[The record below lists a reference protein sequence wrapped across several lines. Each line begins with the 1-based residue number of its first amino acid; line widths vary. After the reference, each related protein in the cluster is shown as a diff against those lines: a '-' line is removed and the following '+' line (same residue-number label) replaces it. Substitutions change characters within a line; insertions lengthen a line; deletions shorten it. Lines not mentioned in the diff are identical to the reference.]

1 MLITVLGAS
10 GFIGSAVTA
19 ELALHGARL
28 RTVSRRPALEVPG
41 AEHRIADVTEP
52 GRLAEAVAGSDAV
65 IHLVAELSGT
75 GTANWRAAGDGP
87 AARLMEDL
95 VGALADGRAGRGGTG
110 RRTEAGPRAKAD
122 GGSGAGGRAEDG
134 RPGAVGCHGA
144 AGRPGGPP
152 PVVLFASTVPPC
164 GPGAPTPYERG
175 KRAAEQV
182 LERAT
187 ARGAV
192 RGISLRLPTVYG
204 PATTGAGAADR
215 GVVSAMARRAA
226 AGDPITLWHDGTV
239 RRDLLY
245 VRDAAAAF
253 AAALGHADALAG
265 THWDVGTGDS
275 LPLGEVFHAL
285 AGVVAARTGRPPVPV
300 LRVEAPPYAAAADF
314 RDVTADPAPFRTATG
329 WAPRVP
335 LPEGLARTAAALT
348 GGTPGIPGNP
358 GKDDRA

>member
-19 ELALHGARL
+19 ELARGGARL
-28 RTVSRRPALEVPG
+28 RTVSRRPADLPA
-41 AEHRIADVTEP
+41 AEHRTADLTEP
-52 GRLAEAVAGSDAV
+52 GRTAEAVAGSDVVVQLA
-65 IHLVAELSGT
+65 AELSGP
-75 GTANWRAAGDGP
+75 ANWRAAGDGP
-87 AARLMEDL
+87 AARLMTDL
-95 VGALADGRAGRGGTG
+95 VGALAARGGQ
-110 RRTEAGPRAKAD
+110 
-122 GGSGAGGRAEDG
+122 
-134 RPGAVGCHGA
+134 
-144 AGRPGGPP
+144 P
-152 PVVLFASTVPPC
+152 PVVLFASTVPPS

-175 KRAAEQV
+175 KRAAERV

-187 ARGAV
+187 AEGAV

-204 PATTGAGAADR
+204 PATGPATGAGAAGR

-226 AGDPITLWHDGTV
+226 AGEPVTLWHDGTV

-245 VRDAAAAF
+245 VRDAATAF
-253 AAALGHADALAG
+253 AAALAHADALAG
-265 THWDVGTGDS
+265 THWDVGTGRS

-285 AGVVAARTGRPPVPV
+285 AGAVAARTGRPPVPV
-300 LRVEAPPYAAAADF
+300 LRVQAPPYAAAADF

-348 GGTPGIPGNP
+348 GGTPG
-358 GKDDRA
+358 KDDRA